1 MTVIIQLYSCR
12 PGQKH
17 RSGHLPP
24 RPGRVPAYSLGFGVI
39 GTECS
44 VQGLSLTRCL
54 SLSLSLCRSL
64 HGSRSSIFF
73 VRISLAVLVCPK
85 QSVGVQKSSDATGIA
100 HPCAVIW
107 TVHPRLRDLVP
118 WTNKLSTRVR
128 AKSRLLAGPG
138 TVCPATREPSA
149 CSKVR
154 PCQRSLGA
162 ASHGG

>member
-1 MTVIIQLYSCR
+1 M
-12 PGQKH
+12 
-17 RSGHLPP
+17 
-24 RPGRVPAYSLGFGVI
+24 
-39 GTECS
+39 
-44 VQGLSLTRCL
+44 
-54 SLSLSLCRSL
+54 
-64 HGSRSSIFF
+64 
-73 VRISLAVLVCPK
+73 RISLAVLVCPK

-162 ASHGG
+162 ASHGADDIPSVELRLSLFVPCRLLLSKSNWGFEDKVTRPHGCGEELLGPLPRHEAHPRAFDRNASGEVASASLF